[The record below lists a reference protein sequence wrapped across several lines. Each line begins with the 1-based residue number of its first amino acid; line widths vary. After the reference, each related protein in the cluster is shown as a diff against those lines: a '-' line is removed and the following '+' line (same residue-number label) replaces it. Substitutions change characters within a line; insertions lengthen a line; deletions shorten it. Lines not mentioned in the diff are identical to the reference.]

1 MRPYFQAKLLKVI
14 QDKQFQRVGG
24 LETIT
29 ANVRIIAATNWNL
42 EELLKRGGFR
52 EDLYYR
58 LNVIQIT
65 IPPLRDRKE
74 DIPLLVDYFLNKF
87 SKEEGLAPKC
97 IAPKAM
103 ALLCHH
109 NWTGNVRELE
119 NQIERAVVMARGP
132 LIMPEDLSL
141 STAPFDPPPPLD
153 REGGRSLKETL
164 QTVEKQI
171 IARTLEENQWNRIK
185 TARALQ
191 MSRKALFYK
200 INAYDLGSKA
210 PGDQV

>member
-1 MRPYFQAKLLKVI
+1 MMPHFQANLLKVI
-14 QDKQFQRVGG
+14 QDKQFQRLGG

-29 ANVRIIAATNWNL
+29 TNVRIIAATNRDL
-42 EELLKRGGFR
+42 EELLKNGGFR

-58 LNVIQIT
+58 LNVIQIN
-65 IPPLRDRKE
+65 IPPLRERKE
-74 DIPLLVDYFLNKF
+74 DIALLVEYFLNKYAKVDGIPRKF
-87 SKEEGLAPKC
+87 

-103 ALLCHH
+103 NLLCEY

-141 STAPFDPPPPLD
+141 TPPPPDLLPSVD
-153 REGGRSLKETL
+153 RGPGQSLKEIL
-164 QTVEKQI
+164 REVEKSI
-171 IARTLEENQWNRIK
+171 IVRALDENRWNRIK
-185 TARALQ
+185 TASALQ

-200 INAYDLGSKA
+200 IDAYGLA
-210 PGDQV
+210 PKDG